1 MIAIMISMTGNFEF
15 IIATMLSIVAIMNSI
30 FGIPAPK
37 MANLFSKMAPLKFMM
52 PVIEIMIS
60 RMKTSAAITISNT
73 INNTLTMSKL
83 IAILAIFIS
92 LAITTKA
99 QTAPNVQFINPE
111 TVSTPRSYSHAAIID
126 LGNCKMVIMSGQVA
140 LDAKG
145 NLVGAND
152 IVKQTEQVFRN
163 IKSVVEAAGGK
174 LDHLVKL
181 GYFTTDVSRIA
192 DIRTIRDQFITSKTK
207 PASTLVQVNKLFR
220 EDILIEIE
228 ATAVIPK

>member
-1 MIAIMISMTGNFEF
+1 MVHKMPIFCTMI
-15 IIATMLSIVAIMNSI
+15 VIMNSKLA
-30 FGIPAPK
+30 FPALK
-37 MANLFSKMAPLKFMM
+37 MAMLFSKTAMVKFMM
-52 PVIEIMIS
+52 PVIKFKPALI
-60 RMKTSAAITISNT
+60 KTSAVITISNT
-73 INNTLTMSKL
+73 ITNTLTMRKL
-83 IAILAIFIS
+83 IAMMAIFTS
-92 LAITTKA
+92 LAFTTKA
-99 QTAPNVQFINPE
+99 QPASNVQFINPE
-111 TVSTPRSYSHAAIID
+111 TVSTPRGYSHAAIID

-152 IVKQTEQVFRN
+152 IAKQTEQVFRN

-174 LDHLVKL
+174 LDHVVKL

-192 DIRTIRDQFITSKTK
+192 DIRSIRDQFITSKTK

>member
-1 MIAIMISMTGNFEF
+1 
-15 IIATMLSIVAIMNSI
+15 
-30 FGIPAPK
+30 
-37 MANLFSKMAPLKFMM
+37 MM
-52 PVIEIMIS
+52 PVTEIKTAF
-60 RMKTSAAITISNT
+60 MKTGAAITCSYT
-73 INNTLTMSKL
+73 IINTLTMVKF
-83 IAILAIFIS
+83 IIILAIFTS

-99 QTAPNVQFINPE
+99 QSAPNVQFINPE

-152 IVKQTEQVFRN
+152 IAKQTEQVFRN
-163 IKSVVEAAGGK
+163 IKSIIEAAGGK
-174 LDHLVKL
+174 LDHVVKL
-181 GYFTTDVSRIA
+181 SYFTTDVSRIA